1 MKAQEKLSE
10 CQGGACLPRKGA
22 AKRVF
27 DTAMDLFYKRGIRAV
42 GVDEIVTQ
50 AGVTKPSLYRN
61 FASKDDLVA
70 ACLEGFAEDSWAE
83 IDAAVLAAG
92 KNPRAQLRAF
102 VTYYADKMIR
112 PDFRGCPMSNTAVE
126 FPEPGHPGRVIVE
139 NCKVELRS
147 RLVDLTR
154 QINVREPEALAD
166 GLLMLIEGAYS
177 THHVF
182 GTQGP
187 AQSLVGC
194 ADALIEAHEGLALR
208 A

>member
-10 CQGGACLPRKGA
+10 RQGDACVPRKGA

-70 ACLEGFAEDSWAE
+70 ACLEGFAEDSWVE
-83 IDAAVLAAG
+83 IDSAVLAAG
-92 KNPRAQLRAF
+92 KEPHAQLRAF
-102 VTYYADKMIR
+102 VNYYAAQMAK

-126 FPEPGHPGRVIVE
+126 FPEPGHPGRAIVE

-147 RLVDLTR
+147 RLVALTR
-154 QINVREPEALAD
+154 QIDVREPEALAD

-187 AQSLVGC
+187 AQSLVAC
-194 ADALIEAHEGLALR
+194 ADALIEAHEGVSQR

>member
-1 MKAQEKLSE
+1 MKAIEKLSE
-10 CQGGACLPRKGA
+10 CQGGACMPRKGA

-27 DTAMDLFYKRGIRAV
+27 DTARELFYKRGIRAV

-70 ACLEGFAEDSWAE
+70 ACLEGYAADSWAE
-83 IDAAVLAAG
+83 INAALLAAD

-102 VTYYADKMIR
+102 VNHYALQMAM

-126 FPEPGHPGRVIVE
+126 FPEPGHPGRAIAE
-139 NCKVELRS
+139 NCKIELRA

-154 QINVREPEALAD
+154 QLDVREPEALAD
-166 GLLMLIEGAYS
+166 GLLLLIEGAYS

-187 AQSLVGC
+187 AQSLVSC
-194 ADALIEAHEGLALR
+194 ADALIHAHEGIPQR
-208 A
+208 V